1 MATTQLVFFHPE
13 TKIGK
18 PPSTRYQGS
27 KAKLVTWIW
36 ENIRDLD
43 FRTCLDA
50 FGGTGSVAYFLKSQ
64 GKQVTFND
72 YLKFNAISATGLL
85 ENTKT
90 ELLGDEA
97 LSVENRR
104 PGFSYED
111 LIERTFDDIYFL
123 REENR
128 WLDVVC
134 QNIPKIEDGYKRA
147 IAYHA
152 LFQSCIVKRPYN
164 LFHRKN
170 LYMRTAEVKRGFG
183 NKATWDTSF
192 DEHFIRFVKEA
203 NEAVFDSGF
212 PCRVLC
218 GDALAVP
225 GDFDLVYIDT
235 PYLNSRG
242 VGVDYLD
249 FYHFLEGMVDY
260 ERWAHKIDYR
270 RKHRPLKAE
279 RSPWS
284 DPGRIADSFEKVFER
299 FSKSILVVSYRG
311 DGIPSEE
318 DLLKLVKKFKKHV
331 RVAYQEKYKYV
342 LSTNTNSKEVL
353 LVAW

>member
-1 MATTQLVFFHPE
+1 MDTQLEFFEPQLFRPR
-13 TKIGK
+13 

-27 KAKLVTWIW
+27 KAKLLDWIW

-43 FRTCLDA
+43 FHTCLDA

-64 GKQVTFND
+64 RKEVTFND
-72 YLKFNAISATGLL
+72 YLKFNAISATGLF
-85 ENTKT
+85 ENTNA
-90 ELLGDEA
+90 ELSEDEA
-97 LSVENRR
+97 FAVVNRR
-104 PGFSYED
+104 PGLSYED
-111 LIERTFDDIYFL
+111 FIERTFDDIYFL
-123 REENR
+123 RDENR
-128 WLDVVC
+128 WLDVTC
-134 QNIPKIEDGYKRA
+134 QNIARIDDNYKKA

-170 LYMRTAEVKRGFG
+170 LYMRTAEVKRSFG

-192 DEHFIRFVKEA
+192 KEHFLRFVKEA
-203 NEAVFDSGF
+203 NEAVFDSGI

-218 GDALAVP
+218 GDAVAVP

-249 FYHFLEGMVDY
+249 FYHFLEGMTDY
-260 ERWAHKIDYR
+260 KGWAHKIDYR

-284 DPGRIADSFEKVFER
+284 DPRRIAIAFEKVFDR
-299 FSKSILVVSYRG
+299 YSKSILVVSYRG

-318 DLLKLVKKFKKHV
+318 DLFKLVRKFKKQV
-331 RVAYQEKYKYV
+331 RVVYQEKYKYV
-342 LSTNTNSKEVL
+342 LSTNNNSKEVL